1 MQMHHAHAQ
10 QFEVISMR
18 CNRSHALQ
26 KRPAQGTGVTTAC
39 LPQGVMTACLPQGV
53 MTACLPQ
60 GVMTACLS
68 QGVMTACLPL
78 FGGTDLASRK
88 PLFGGAVLALCQVNL
103 NSMLHKSLSLVEQPL
118 PRAKRALTHSQNS
131 LWWLVLENPCPVFP
145 FVILCFVVPAGALSV
160 HCLPFLAMLSPFAA
174 ATGKSAI
181 AGALQPSHAHSTH
194 PVQLKVLSSDSMK
207 VGWCCWNCMKLL
219 KVQAV
224 ALRWDSAALR
234 ATA

>member
-26 KRPAQGTGVTTAC
+26 KRPAQGT
-39 LPQGVMTACLPQGV
+39 
-53 MTACLPQ
+53 
-60 GVMTACLS
+60 
-68 QGVMTACLPL
+68 
-78 FGGTDLASRK
+78 
-88 PLFGGAVLALCQVNL
+88 
-103 NSMLHKSLSLVEQPL
+103 
-118 PRAKRALTHSQNS
+118 
-131 LWWLVLENPCPVFP
+131 
-145 FVILCFVVPAGALSV
+145 
-160 HCLPFLAMLSPFAA
+160 